1 MDAVQQAERKIG
13 REPRDVSSENLGYD
27 IESRDPRT
35 SGLFFLEVKGRV
47 KDADT
52 VTVTRNEILTGLN
65 KPDAFILAIVLVDE
79 TGALEPRYVRKPFKN
94 DPDWD
99 AVSVNYNLGSF
110 LKSSEAPS

>member
-1 MDAVQQAERKIG
+1 MDAVQQTERRIG

-35 SGLFFLEVKGRV
+35 SGLFFLEVKGRA

-52 VTVTRNEILTGLN
+52 ITVTRNEILTGLN
-65 KPDAFILAIVLVDE
+65 KPEAFVLAIVLVEDA
-79 TGALEPRYVRKPFKN
+79 GALEPRYVRKPFKK

-99 AVSVNYNLGSF
+99 AVSVNYDLASL
-110 LKSSEAPS
+110 LKASEAPS